1 MLFILSRIRV
11 RKNVL
16 PYGRTIGST
25 LSRTISST
33 ISRTKKG
40 EILNGYDKK
49 KF

>member
-16 PYGRTIGST
+16 PYGRTIG
-25 LSRTISST
+25 RT